1 MAISGAH
8 MQFWLYGFIPV
19 VFTHSFWWPLAVGML
34 IAQIVIWPAD
44 HRNDPLEPAL
54 FWHIGLPTMLALGA
68 ALGKVFL
75 TALRFPRILEIS
87 VSHGG
92 EVDTLGIF
100 NVLLVFLVSL
110 LVTGVFLFMGKFD
123 PAVSSATANSLGGLL
138 IALGIAGILI
148 CFLYFWFSRGPRKD
162 WARMNGKYY
171 LVLFLLLAVFGV
183 YDMVHNGVIPRPHQ
197 GWITLIVVVVVY
209 VLGGLWSYYV
219 KSSPRDPF
227 YRNWSRL
234 WRGFVALLAVEFV
247 LVVFGWVA
255 DDFVSDRDFWTVLIA
270 VVIYSVLLY
279 VSLVFVSYFRIEDD
293 GDARAVERRSSL
305 SRTPNRTPNRTL
317 PPKGRIE

>member
-1 MAISGAH
+1 

-54 FWHIGLPTMLALGA
+54 FWHIGLSTMMALGA
-68 ALGKVFL
+68 ALGIAFL
-75 TALRFPRILEIS
+75 SALRFPKILETS
-87 VSHGG
+87 VVHDGR
-92 EVDTLGIF
+92 VDALGIF
-100 NVLLVFLVSL
+100 NVLLVFLVSF
-110 LVTGVFLFMGKFD
+110 LVVGVFLVMGKFD
-123 PAVSSATANSLGGLL
+123 PTVSSATADSLGGLL
-138 IALGIAGILI
+138 IAFGIVGILL
-148 CFLYFWFSRGPRKD
+148 CFLYFWFSPGPRKD

-171 LVLFLLLAVFGV
+171 LVTFLFLAVFGV
-183 YDMVHNGVIPRPHQ
+183 YDMVHNDIIPRPHQ

-209 VLGGLWSYYV
+209 VLGGLWAYYLE
-219 KSSPRDPF
+219 SSRLDPF
-227 YRNWSRL
+227 YRNWSNL
-234 WRGFVALLAVEFV
+234 WRAFVALLAVEFV

-279 VSLVFVSYFRIEDD
+279 STLVGLVYVGF
-293 GDARAVERRSSL
+293 
-305 SRTPNRTPNRTL
+305 L
-317 PPKGRIE
+317 PPAPPKRRIADVASTITKK